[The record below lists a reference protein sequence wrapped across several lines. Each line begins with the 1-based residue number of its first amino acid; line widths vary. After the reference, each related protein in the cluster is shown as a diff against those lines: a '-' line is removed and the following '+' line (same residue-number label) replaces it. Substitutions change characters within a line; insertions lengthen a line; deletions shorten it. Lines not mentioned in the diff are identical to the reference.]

1 MSPIDYKKVISD
13 YVQIAELLKLN
24 LLLKSN
30 GFKTEQQVFERQNVF
45 NSIQCLM
52 KGQLELL

>member
-24 LLLKSN
+24 LL
-30 GFKTEQQVFERQNVF
+30 
-45 NSIQCLM
+45 
-52 KGQLELL
+52 